1 MKKFFNNMEE
11 RFVFPIGRRSWQV
24 LSLLGLVVLAL
35 SILYFLLNATPTS
48 RDSVN
53 VSKSEVIE
61 NKVDT
66 TTVVV
71 SSPSTCPQ
79 EEYNNWIDTLKKDLP
94 NSEWVK
100 LGDSSE
106 SYNDYA
112 RDEYG
117 NYIQDD
123 YGDYV
128 MYEKRVFNKNRE
140 AIPNVLED
148 LFLNRGYDST
158 MICEKVEF
166 IKMLHFLNKKVE
178 KTYLVKEGFFA
189 FAYGINELPSVSL
202 SKLEDAFDL
211 RKAILLSD
219 KIINN
224 QEELTDAWQFINYI
238 VTNSVTDQQIDIAIS
253 TIKEHAALKDKT
265 YPASKYFDIAKLV
278 FDSNLGIDD
287 LSTAVRDFNE
297 DLNYYDKNDLYKSFK
312 RYLKLYNEK
321 VEMAEEKKSLKTMEK
336 ALNRVKSL
344 TFAGGAFLSIVA
356 IASILLLFSIQSLLK
371 SHINKDKQ

>member
-287 LSTAVRDFNE
+287 LSNAVRDFNE
-297 DLNYYDKNDLYKSFK
+297 DLSYYDKNDLYKSFK

>member
-1 MKKFFNNMEE
+1 MEE

-24 LSLLGLVVLAL
+24 LSLIGLVVLAL

-66 TTVVV
+66 SITVVN
-71 SSPSTCPQ
+71 SPSTCPQ
-79 EEYNNWIDTLKKDLP
+79 EDYNSWVDTLKKDLP
-94 NSEWVK
+94 NSEWLK

-106 SYNDYA
+106 PYSDYA
-112 RDEYG
+112 KDEYG
-117 NYIQDD
+117 NYIQDE
-123 YGDYV
+123 YGDYA
-128 MYEKRVFNKNRE
+128 MYEKRNFNKNPL

-148 LFLNRGYDST
+148 LFTKRGYDSS

-178 KTYLVKEGFFA
+178 KNYLVKEGFFD

-202 SKLEDAFDL
+202 SKLEDAFEL

-219 KIINN
+219 KIIKDK
-224 QEELTDAWQFINYI
+224 EELYEAWQYISYI

-265 YPASKYFDIAKLV
+265 YPASKYFEIAKLV

-287 LSTAVRDFNE
+287 LSIAVKGFNE
-297 DLNYYDKNDLYKSFK
+297 DIGYYDKNDLYKSFK
-312 RYLKLYNEK
+312 RYLKLYSEK
-321 VEMAEEKKSLKTMEK
+321 VEIAEEKKSLKTMEK

-371 SHINKDKQ
+371 SHINKDK

>member
-35 SILYFLLNATPTS
+35 SLLYFLLNATPTG

-66 TTVVV
+66 SAVVV
-71 SSPSTCPQ
+71 STPSTCPS

-94 NSEWVK
+94 NSEWVN

-117 NYIQDD
+117 NYMQDD

-128 MYEKRVFNKNRE
+128 MYQKRDFNKNRE

-148 LFLNRGYDST
+148 IFRNRGYDST

-189 FAYGINELPSVSL
+189 FAYGLNELPSVSL

-224 QEELTDAWQFINYI
+224 QEDLSDAWQFISYV

-253 TIKEHAALKDKT
+253 IIKEHAALKDKN
-265 YPASKYFDIAKLV
+265 YPASKYFEIAKLV
-278 FDSNLGIDD
+278 FDSSLGIDD
-287 LSTAVRDFNE
+287 LSNAVKGFNE
-297 DLNYYDKNDLYKSFK
+297 DLGYYDKNDLYKSLK
-312 RYLKLYNEK
+312 RYLKLYSEK
-321 VEMAEEKKSLKTMEK
+321 VEIAEEKKSLKTMEK

-371 SHINKDKQ
+371 SHINKDK

>member
-1 MKKFFNNMEE
+1 MN
-11 RFVFPIGRRSWQV
+11 S
-24 LSLLGLVVLAL
+24 
-35 SILYFLLNATPTS
+35 TPTS

-66 TTVVV
+66 ASAVV
-71 SSPSTCPQ
+71 STPTTCPQ
-79 EEYNNWIDTLKKDLP
+79 EEYKNWVDTLKKDLP
-94 NSEWVK
+94 NTEWTN

-106 SYNDYA
+106 PYNDYA
-112 RDEYG
+112 KDEYG
-117 NYIQDD
+117 NYIQTE

-128 MYEKRVFNKNRE
+128 MVQKRDFNKNPL
-140 AIPNVLED
+140 AIPNVLD
-148 LFLNRGYDST
+148 DIFTKRGYDSS

-166 IKMLHFLNKKVE
+166 MKMLHFLNKKTE
-178 KTYLVKEGFFA
+178 TTYLVKEGFFS

-219 KIINN
+219 KIIKDKD
-224 QEELTDAWQFINYI
+224 ELFDAWQFISYI

-253 TIKEHAALKDKT
+253 TIKEHSALKDKT
-265 YPASKYFDIAKLV
+265 YPSAKYFDIAKLV
-278 FDSNLGIDD
+278 FDSNLGIED
-287 LSTAVRDFNE
+287 LTSAVKGFNE
-297 DLNYYDKNDLYKSFK
+297 DLGYYDKNDLYKSLK
-312 RYLKLYNEK
+312 RYLKLYSEK
-321 VEMAEEKKSLKTMEK
+321 VQMAEEKKSLRTMEK

-371 SHINKDKQ
+371 NHVNKENK

>member
-224 QEELTDAWQFINYI
+224 QEEFTDAWQFINYI

>member
-66 TTVVV
+66 SAVVV
-71 SSPSTCPQ
+71 STPSTCPS

-94 NSEWVK
+94 NSEWVN

-117 NYIQDD
+117 NYMQDD

-128 MYEKRVFNKNRE
+128 MYQKRDFNKNRE

-148 LFLNRGYDST
+148 IFRNRGYDST

-189 FAYGINELPSVSL
+189 FAYGLNELPSVSL

-224 QEELTDAWQFINYI
+224 QEDLSDAWQFISYV

-253 TIKEHAALKDKT
+253 IIKEHAALKDKN
-265 YPASKYFDIAKLV
+265 YPASKYFEIAKLV
-278 FDSNLGIDD
+278 FDSSLGIDD
-287 LSTAVRDFNE
+287 LSNAVKGFNE
-297 DLNYYDKNDLYKSFK
+297 DLGYYDKNDLYKSLK
-312 RYLKLYNEK
+312 RYLKLYREK
-321 VEMAEEKKSLKTMEK
+321 VEIAEEKKSLKTMEK

-371 SHINKDKQ
+371 SHINKDK

>member
-24 LSLLGLVVLAL
+24 LSLIGLVVLAL
-35 SILYFLLNATPTS
+35 SIVYFLFNSTPTS

-66 TTVVV
+66 ASAVASTPT
-71 SSPSTCPQ
+71 TCPQ
-79 EEYNNWIDTLKKDLP
+79 EEYKNWVDTLKKDLP
-94 NSEWVK
+94 NSEWTN

-106 SYNDYA
+106 PYNDYA
-112 RDEYG
+112 KDEYG
-117 NYIQDD
+117 NYIQTE

-128 MYEKRVFNKNRE
+128 MVQKRDFNKNPL
-140 AIPNVLED
+140 AIPNVLD
-148 LFLNRGYDST
+148 DIFTKRGYDSS

-166 IKMLHFLNKKVE
+166 MKMLHFLNKKTE
-178 KTYLVKEGFFA
+178 TTYLVKEGFFS

-202 SKLEDAFDL
+202 NKLEDAFDL

-219 KIINN
+219 KIIKDKD
-224 QEELTDAWQFINYI
+224 ELFDAWQFISYI

-253 TIKEHAALKDKT
+253 TIKEHSALKDKA
-265 YPASKYFDIAKLV
+265 YPSAKYFDIAKLV
-278 FDSNLGIDD
+278 FDSNLGIED
-287 LSTAVRDFNE
+287 LTSAVKGFNE
-297 DLNYYDKNDLYKSFK
+297 DLGYYDKNDLYKSLK
-312 RYLKLYNEK
+312 RYLKLYSEK
-321 VEMAEEKKSLKTMEK
+321 VEMAEEKKSLRTMEK

-371 SHINKDKQ
+371 NHVNKENK

>member
-24 LSLLGLVVLAL
+24 LSLIGLVVLAL

-66 TTVVV
+66 TTSVVTT
-71 SSPSTCPQ
+71 PTTCPQ
-79 EEYNNWIDTLKKDLP
+79 EEYNNWVDTLKKDLP
-94 NSEWVK
+94 NSEWTK
-100 LGDSSE
+100 LGDSTE
-106 SYNDYA
+106 PYNDYA

-117 NYIQDD
+117 NYIQDE

-128 MYEKRVFNKNRE
+128 MILKRGFNKNPY

-148 LFLNRGYDST
+148 IFNKRGYDST
-158 MICEKVEF
+158 MICEKVEI
-166 IKMLHFLNKKVE
+166 IKMLHFLNKKTE
-178 KTYLVKEGFFA
+178 STYLVKEGFFN
-189 FAYGINELPSVSL
+189 FAYGINELPSASL

-219 KIINN
+219 KIIKDKDE
-224 QEELTDAWQFINYI
+224 QYDAWQYI
-238 VTNSVTDQQIDIAIS
+238 SYVVTNSVTDQQIEIAIS

-265 YPASKYFDIAKLV
+265 YPSAKYFDIAKLV

-287 LSTAVRDFNE
+287 LSNAVKGFNE
-297 DLNYYDKNDLYKSFK
+297 DIGYYDKNDLYKSFK
-312 RYLKLYNEK
+312 RYLKLYSEK
-321 VEMAEEKKSLKTMEK
+321 VEIAEEKKSLRTMEK

-371 SHINKDKQ
+371 NHVNKENK

>member
-297 DLNYYDKNDLYKSFK
+297 DLSYYDKNDLYKSFK

>member
-24 LSLLGLVVLAL
+24 LSLIGLVVLAL

-66 TTVVV
+66 TTAVVATPT
-71 SSPSTCPQ
+71 SCPQ
-79 EEYNNWIDTLKKDLP
+79 EEYNNWVDTLKKDLP
-94 NSEWVK
+94 NSEWTK
-100 LGDSSE
+100 LGDSTE
-106 SYNDYA
+106 PYNDYA
-112 RDEYG
+112 KDEYG
-117 NYIQDD
+117 NYIQDE

-128 MYEKRVFNKNRE
+128 MIQKRGFNKNPY

-148 LFLNRGYDST
+148 IFYKRGYDSS

-166 IKMLHFLNKKVE
+166 IKMLHFLNKKTE
-178 KTYLVKEGFFA
+178 TTYLVKEGFFN
-189 FAYGINELPSVSL
+189 FAYGINELPSASL

-219 KIINN
+219 KIIKDKDE
-224 QEELTDAWQFINYI
+224 QYDAWQYISYI

-253 TIKEHAALKDKT
+253 TIKEHAALKDKI
-265 YPASKYFDIAKLV
+265 YPSAKYFDIAKLV

-287 LSTAVRDFNE
+287 LSNAVKGFNE
-297 DLNYYDKNDLYKSFK
+297 DIGYYDKNDLYKSFK
-312 RYLKLYNEK
+312 RYLKLYSEK
-321 VEMAEEKKSLKTMEK
+321 VEMAEEKKSLRTMEK

-371 SHINKDKQ
+371 NHVNKDNK

>member
-11 RFVFPIGRRSWQV
+11 RFVFPIWRRSWQV
-24 LSLLGLVVLAL
+24 LSLIGLVVLAL

-66 TTVVV
+66 SITVVN
-71 SSPSTCPQ
+71 SPSTCPQ
-79 EEYNNWIDTLKKDLP
+79 EDYNSWVDTLKKDLP
-94 NSEWVK
+94 NSEWLK

-106 SYNDYA
+106 PYSDYA
-112 RDEYG
+112 KDEYG
-117 NYIQDD
+117 NYIQDE
-123 YGDYV
+123 YGDYA
-128 MYEKRVFNKNRE
+128 MYEKRNFNKNPL

-148 LFLNRGYDST
+148 LFTKRGYDSS

-178 KTYLVKEGFFA
+178 KNYLVKEGFFD

-202 SKLEDAFDL
+202 SKLEDAFEL

-219 KIINN
+219 KIIKDK
-224 QEELTDAWQFINYI
+224 EELYEAWQYISYI
-238 VTNSVTDQQIDIAIS
+238 VTNSVSDQQIDIAIS

-297 DLNYYDKNDLYKSFK
+297 DLAYYDKNDLYKSFK

-371 SHINKDKQ
+371 SHINKDK

>member
-24 LSLLGLVVLAL
+24 LSLIGLVVLAL

-66 TTVVV
+66 SITVVN
-71 SSPSTCPQ
+71 SPSTCPQ
-79 EEYNNWIDTLKKDLP
+79 EDYNSWVDTLKKDLP
-94 NSEWVK
+94 NSEWLK

-106 SYNDYA
+106 PYSDYA
-112 RDEYG
+112 KDEYG
-117 NYIQDD
+117 NYIQDE
-123 YGDYV
+123 YGDYA
-128 MYEKRVFNKNRE
+128 MYEKRNFNKNPL

-148 LFLNRGYDST
+148 LFTKRGYDSS

-178 KTYLVKEGFFA
+178 KNYLVKDGFFA

-202 SKLEDAFDL
+202 SKLEDAFEL

-219 KIINN
+219 KIIKDK
-224 QEELTDAWQFINYI
+224 EELYEAWQYISYI
-238 VTNSVTDQQIDIAIS
+238 VTNSVSDQQIDIAIS
-253 TIKEHAALKDKT
+253 TIKEHAALKYKT

-297 DLNYYDKNDLYKSFK
+297 DLAYYDKNDLYKSFK

-371 SHINKDKQ
+371 SHINKDK

>member
-24 LSLLGLVVLAL
+24 LSLIGLVVLAL

-66 TTVVV
+66 SITVVN
-71 SSPSTCPQ
+71 SPSKCPQ
-79 EEYNNWIDTLKKDLP
+79 EDYNSWVDTLKKDLP
-94 NSEWVK
+94 NSEWLK

-106 SYNDYA
+106 PYSDYA
-112 RDEYG
+112 KDEYG
-117 NYIQDD
+117 NYIQDE
-123 YGDYV
+123 YGDYA
-128 MYEKRVFNKNRE
+128 MYEKRNFNKNPL

-148 LFLNRGYDST
+148 LFTKRGYDSS

-178 KTYLVKEGFFA
+178 KNYLVKEGFFA

-202 SKLEDAFDL
+202 SKLEDAFEL

-219 KIINN
+219 KIIKDK
-224 QEELTDAWQFINYI
+224 EELYDAWQYISYI
-238 VTNSVTDQQIDIAIS
+238 VTNSVSDQQIDIAIS

-297 DLNYYDKNDLYKSFK
+297 DLAYYDKNDLYKSFK

-371 SHINKDKQ
+371 SHINKDK